1 MVSVGSSLLQNA
13 NGAGSPGNYQFLP
26 DDSVLFLTDAGNRT
40 GTLQVVSLIDGGAA
54 TRAIAPANQFLVSRK
69 GQRPHRHLELR
80 PEPGANWPYGPA
92 IQGSADGGV
101 SLDTNADYFNGLVF
115 SRDRSRVAYLFQP
128 NQSSGEDATFRSGSL
143 HLAATAGGAQT
154 PVSSSVYAPGGFQ
167 FTPDGQALVF
177 VSNWFAP
184 DSFSVG
190 GELEVVSIASGS
202 VVVLDPMVIVPK
214 YFRTQ
219 NSWVPKTW
227 SPWAMRSLRSSR
239 FPSPSF
245 YETFRPTSGRALPD
259 ASALSRSRGV
269 RESRRTP
276 MS

>member
-1 MVSVGSSLLQNA
+1 MGSTQGGSMVTVGSSLLQNA
-13 NGAGSPGNYQFLP
+13 NGAGSPVDYQFLP
-26 DDSVLFLTDAGNRT
+26 DDSVLFLTDAGNGT

-54 TRAIAPANQFLVSRK
+54 TRAIAPANQFLVS
-69 GQRPHRHLELR
+69 
-80 PEPGANWPYGPA
+80 PEGSHVAVWSYDPNQVQIGLTVLP

-115 SRDRSRVAYLFQP
+115 SRDGSHVAYLFQP

-214 YFRTQ
+214 YFPTQ
-219 NSWVPKTW
+219 NSWVPEDMVTLGNAIATLQ
-227 SPWAMRSLRSSR
+227 PLPSS
-239 FPSPSF
+239 SF
-245 YETFRPTSGRALPD
+245 YENVQADFQAGLYLTPLP
-259 ASALSRSRGV
+259 
-269 RESRRTP
+269 
-276 MS
+276 